1 MLCKFP
7 QTLAKL
13 RRQRGISHKKAA
25 EELGISPA
33 LLSHY
38 ENGIRECGLDFLSRA
53 ADYYGVSVDYI
64 LEREKSSSS
73 SDELNEREKTM
84 LQMFR
89 SYSPELQERFLAL
102 FETALKD
109 KGILQ

>member
-1 MLCKFP
+1 MLKDKLKELRKKNNLTQVEF
-7 QTLAKL
+7 AKIFT
-13 RRQRGISHKKAA
+13 ISNGTVGNW
-25 EELGISPA
+25 ES
-33 LLSHY
+33 
-38 ENGIRECGLDFLSRA
+38 GIRQPDNEMLSKI